1 MRDDITSKKRRKYKW
16 RKRRYEAREET
27 EARTDLKR
35 CTLLQRERERE
46 RERERGIGR
55 RGDKAKR
62 AKP

>member
-1 MRDDITSKKRRKYKW
+1 MEKKTIRSKGRNRGTN
-16 RKRRYEAREET
+16 R
-27 EARTDLKR
+27 LKAMHL
-35 CTLLQRERERE
+35 TTARERERE